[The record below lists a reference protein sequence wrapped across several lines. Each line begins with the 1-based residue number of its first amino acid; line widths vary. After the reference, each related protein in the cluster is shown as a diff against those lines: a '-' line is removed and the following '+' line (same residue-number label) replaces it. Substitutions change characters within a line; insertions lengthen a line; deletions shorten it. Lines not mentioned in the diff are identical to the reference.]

1 MSKLRSGILLLT
13 LFGLAGLSTGCD
25 QEPTPSLYKPD
36 ETGKPTPVITEIQ
49 PANNSLA
56 GIGEITIIGENFSST
71 VEENIVFFGGTR
83 AEVVSSTTTEL
94 VVKSPNVPQDS
105 LAVKVAVQGAYLFS
119 NTLYY
124 NLLPAVLEYGKFGDF
139 DDNYALAV
147 DKDENLYVSL
157 KGRRLVKVSPGADE
171 FEDFAR
177 TLSDKASGMKV
188 GPDGGIYYVNV
199 LGFVFKVE
207 ADGSKDG
214 LYARLPGRAYDLDFG
229 PNGNLYCGGGGKA
242 IYRVRPDKTSEVA
255 ADYGELSIVTIR
267 VYDGYV
273 YVGGTDATTNEASI
287 WRNKINSAD
296 ELGPNEL
303 YFNWTEKIGSQAEL
317 LSLTFD
323 EDGVMYVGTTTPD
336 PIYKIFPDGSFE
348 PLYPGVLEP
357 NTYAM
362 AWGNGNHMY
371 VSRRNSDLQKKR
383 VMIINMQKKSAPYY
397 GRD

>member
-1 MSKLRSGILLLT
+1 MSKQRSGILMLT
-13 LFGLAGLSTGCD
+13 LIGLAFIFAGCD

-36 ETGKPTPVITEIQ
+36 ETGRPTPVLNEIQ
-49 PANNSLA
+49 PANSSLA

-71 VEENIVFFGGTR
+71 PEENLVFFGGTR
-83 AEVVSSTTTEL
+83 AEMVSATETQL

-124 NLLPAVLEYGKFGDF
+124 DLLPAVEEYGGFGDF

-157 KGRRLVKVSPGADE
+157 KGKRLVKVTPGGE
-171 FEDFAR
+171 FEEFAR

-207 ADGSKDG
+207 PDGSKDG

-229 PNGNLYCGGGGKA
+229 PNGNLYCAGGGKA

-255 ADYGELSIVTIR
+255 ADYGNLSIVTIR
-267 VYDGYV
+267 VFDGYV
-273 YVGGTDATTNEASI
+273 YVGGTDVTTNQASI
-287 WRNKINSAD
+287 WRNQIISAD
-296 ELGPNEL
+296 ELGSNEL
-303 YFNWTEKIGSQAEL
+303 YFDWTANLGAQAEL

-323 EDGVMYVGTTTPD
+323 QDGVMYVGTTTPD
-336 PIYKIFPDGSFE
+336 PIYKVFSDGTFE
-348 PLYPGVLEP
+348 PLYPGVLAP

-362 AWGNGNHMY
+362 AWGTGNHMY

-397 GRD
+397 GRGD